1 MGIFACCFQ
10 AQPTLHARNLK
21 TELYNE
27 INYYYYYYYH
37 DYCYYYYYYY
47 YYYYNNDDNDNKCD
61 EDDDNDDDDDNNNFT
76 IGLFIIILVKICD
89 EF

>member
-10 AQPTLHARNLK
+10 AQSTLHARNLK

-37 DYCYYYYYYY
+37 DYCYYYY